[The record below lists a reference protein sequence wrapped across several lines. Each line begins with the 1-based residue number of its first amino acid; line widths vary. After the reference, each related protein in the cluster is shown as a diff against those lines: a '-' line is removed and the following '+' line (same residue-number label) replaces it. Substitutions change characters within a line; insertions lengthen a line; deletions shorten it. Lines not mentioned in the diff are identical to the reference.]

1 MDLKLKITQKE
12 GTNMSSLVK
21 QMCALKCRIK
31 VDAQEGDLSIVGMDD
46 NSIENVIDSID
57 EAFNIVGVDIVPTV
71 EVPEPVVTEES
82 LEIAKI
88 EFSNVEVEE
97 QVNKLMRIIYWAMYS
112 SKAHSRDI
120 CQYLMATGTE
130 IAMKYNPREVP
141 KFSVGDVV
149 VCNYGNH
156 LSGEISGGH
165 VHAIVCDVDEEG
177 MIYAAPI
184 TKAKLDG
191 DLQKYLPFEAKVD
204 VDYTVSRYTG
214 GTVLLKKGGYIR
226 PERIQDVVGTARPEF
241 FNKLLAILP
250 TTIQFSHDDYAEKLS
265 EKYGDVD
272 NDDNMLFDG
281 LGEIPGEETSG
292 ESVSEAPAEET
303 SGESVT
309 EAPAE
314 ETAGESVS
322 ETPAEETSGESVT
335 EAPAEETSGESTT
348 ETPVEEGS
356 GESTAETPVEESS
369 GESTEESPTSDSST
383 EDVNEDK
390 PSNNTKK
397 PSAEDYVAE
406 LLASSLAS
414 LDKSKP
420 VVEQIDMFLNGIGFQ
435 TNEKIIK
442 QSFVAA
448 CEVKKVGYESIIL
461 ELRNV
466 YPKIREE
473 IIKATMREEF
483 KKWLTMYPEAKEKYP
498 KISFMVLLKV
508 FAKKM
513 R

>member
-12 GTNMSSLVK
+12 GTSMSSLVK

-31 VDAQEGDLSIVGMDD
+31 VDTHEGDLSIEGMDD

-71 EVPEPVVTEES
+71 EIPEPEEPVVTAES

-88 EFSNVEVEE
+88 EFSNKEVED
-97 QVNKLMRIIYWAMYS
+97 QVNKLMRVIYWAMYS
-112 SKAHSRDI
+112 NKAHPRDI

-130 IAMKYNPREVP
+130 IAMKYNPREVVD
-141 KFSVGDVV
+141 FSIGDIV

-165 VHAIVCDVDEEG
+165 VHSVVCDIDEDG
-177 MIYAAPI
+177 TFYAAPI
-184 TKAKLDG
+184 TKAKLEG
-191 DLQKYLPFEAKVD
+191 DQQKYLPFEANLD

-214 GTVLLKKGGYIR
+214 GTILLKKGGYIR
-226 PERIQDVVGTARPEF
+226 PERIQEVVGKARPEF
-241 FNKLLAILP
+241 FSKLLAALP
-250 TTIQFSHDDYAEKLS
+250 DTVRFSHSDYAEKLS

-272 NDDNMLFDG
+272 NDDSMLFDDTDEI
-281 LGEIPGEETSG
+281 LGAVTSEGISDEGVTETPAEETSG
-292 ESVSEAPAEET
+292 DVVTEAPAEETAGESATEAPAEET

-309 EAPAE
+309 EAPAD
-314 ETAGESVS
+314 ET
-322 ETPAEETSGESVT
+322 
-335 EAPAEETSGESTT
+335 
-348 ETPVEEGS
+348 S

-397 PSAEDYVAE
+397 TSAEDYVAE

-420 VVEQIDMFLNGIGFQ
+420 VAEQIDMFLNGIGFQ

>member
-12 GTNMSSLVK
+12 GTSMSNLVK

-31 VDAQEGDLSIVGMDD
+31 VDAQEGELSIVGMDD
-46 NSIENVIDSID
+46 NNVENVIASID

-71 EVPEPVVTEES
+71 EIPEPEEPVVTAES

-88 EFSNVEVEE
+88 EFSNKEVED
-97 QVNKLMRIIYWAMYS
+97 QVNKLMRVIYWAMYS
-112 SKAHSRDI
+112 NKAYPRDI

-130 IAMKYNPREVP
+130 IAMKYNPREVVD
-141 KFSVGDVV
+141 FSIGDIV

-165 VHAIVCDVDEEG
+165 VHAVVCDTDEDG
-177 MIYAAPI
+177 TFYAAPI
-184 TKAKLDG
+184 TKAKMEG
-191 DLQKYLPFEAKVD
+191 NQQKYLPFEANLD

-226 PERIQDVVGTARPEF
+226 PERIQDIVGKARPEF
-241 FNKLLAILP
+241 FEKLLAALP
-250 TTIQFSHDDYAEKLS
+250 DTVRFSHNDYAEKLS

-272 NDDNMLFDG
+272 NDDSMLFDDTN
-281 LGEIPGEETSG
+281 EIIGAVTSD
-292 ESVSEAPAEET
+292 EV
-303 SGESVT
+303 V
-309 EAPAE
+309 
-314 ETAGESVS
+314 
-322 ETPAEETSGESVT
+322 
-335 EAPAEETSGESTT
+335 
-348 ETPVEEGS
+348 
-356 GESTAETPVEESS
+356 AETPVEETS
-369 GESTEESPTSDSST
+369 GDVVTETPAVETTSEVVENTSTSDSS
-383 EDVNEDK
+383 NEDMNEGK
-390 PSNNTKK
+390 SSNDTKK

-406 LLASSLAS
+406 LLASSFAN
-414 LDKSKP
+414 LDKSKL
-420 VVEQIDMFLNGIGFQ
+420 VEEQIEMFLNGIGFQ

-442 QSFVAA
+442 QSFVVA
-448 CEVKKVGYESIIL
+448 CKVKKVSYESIIL

-473 IIKATMREEF
+473 IIKETMREQF
-483 KKWLTMYPEAKEKYP
+483 KKWLTLYPEAKEKYP

-508 FAKKM
+508 FARKM

>member
-303 SGESVT
+303 SGES
-309 EAPAE
+309 
-314 ETAGESVS
+314 
-322 ETPAEETSGESVT
+322 
-335 EAPAEETSGESTT
+335 TT

>member
-31 VDAQEGDLSIVGMDD
+31 VDSQEGDLSIVGIDD
-46 NSIENVIDSID
+46 NSIDNVIDSID
-57 EAFNIVGVDIVPTV
+57 EAFNIVAVDIVPTI

-88 EFSNVEVEE
+88 EFSNADVEE

-191 DLQKYLPFEAKVD
+191 DLQKYLPFKAKVD

-272 NDDNMLFDG
+272 NDDNMLFDD
-281 LGEIPGEETSG
+281 LGEIP
-292 ESVSEAPAEET
+292 V
-303 SGESVT
+303 
-309 EAPAE
+309 
-314 ETAGESVS
+314 
-322 ETPAEETSGESVT
+322 EETSGESVT
-335 EAPAEETSGESTT
+335 EAPAEETSGGSTA

-356 GESTAETPVEESS
+356 GESTK
-369 GESTEESPTSDSST
+369 ESPTSDSST

-397 PSAEDYVAE
+397 PSVEDYMAE

-420 VVEQIDMFLNGIGFQ
+420 IVEQIDMFLNGIGFQ

-466 YPKIREE
+466 YPKNREE

>member
-272 NDDNMLFDG
+272 NDDNMLFDD
-281 LGEIPGEETSG
+281 LGEIPGEET
-292 ESVSEAPAEET
+292 
-303 SGESVT
+303 
-309 EAPAE
+309 
-314 ETAGESVS
+314 AGESA
-322 ETPAEETSGESVT
+322 TETS
-335 EAPAEETSGESTT
+335 
-348 ETPVEEGS
+348 VEEG
-356 GESTAETPVEESS
+356 S

-448 CEVKKVGYESIIL
+448 CEVKKVSYESIIL

>member
-12 GTNMSSLVK
+12 GTSMSSLVK

-46 NSIENVIDSID
+46 NNVENVIDSID

-71 EVPEPVVTEES
+71 EIPEPEEPVVTAES

-88 EFSNVEVEE
+88 EFSNKEVED
-97 QVNKLMRIIYWAMYS
+97 QVNKLMRVIYWAMYS
-112 SKAHSRDI
+112 NKAHPRDI

-130 IAMKYNPREVP
+130 IAMKYNPREVVD
-141 KFSVGDVV
+141 FSIGDIV

-165 VHAIVCDVDEEG
+165 VHAVVCDIDEDG
-177 MIYAAPI
+177 TFYAAPI

-191 DLQKYLPFEAKVD
+191 NQQKYLPFEANLD

-214 GTVLLKKGGYIR
+214 GTILLKKGGYIR
-226 PERIQDVVGTARPEF
+226 PERIQDVVGKARPEF
-241 FNKLLAILP
+241 FEKLLAALP
-250 TTIQFSHDDYAEKLS
+250 DTVRFSHNDYAEKLS

-272 NDDNMLFDG
+272 NDDSMLFDDTD
-281 LGEIPGEETSG
+281 EIIGAVTSD
-292 ESVSEAPAEET
+292 EV
-303 SGESVT
+303 
-309 EAPAE
+309 
-314 ETAGESVS
+314 
-322 ETPAEETSGESVT
+322 VT
-335 EAPAEETSGESTT
+335 EAPAEETSGDIVNENPAEETSGDVVT
-348 ETPVEEGS
+348 ETPAEETS
-356 GESTAETPVEESS
+356 GDAVNETPAEVTSS
-369 GESTEESPTSDSST
+369 EVVGDTSTSDSS
-383 EDVNEDK
+383 NEDMNEGK
-390 PSNNTKK
+390 SSNDTKK

-406 LLASSLAS
+406 LLASSLAN

-420 VVEQIDMFLNGIGFQ
+420 VEEQIEMFLNGIGFQ

-483 KKWLTMYPEAKEKYP
+483 KKWLTLYPEAKEKYP

-508 FAKKM
+508 FARKM

>member
-12 GTNMSSLVK
+12 GTSMSSLVK
-21 QMCALKCRIK
+21 QMCALKYRIK
-31 VDAQEGDLSIVGMDD
+31 VDTHEGDLSIDGMDD
-46 NSIENVIDSID
+46 NSIENIIDSID

-71 EVPEPVVTEES
+71 DIPEPEEPIVTAES

-88 EFSNVEVEE
+88 KFSNKEVEDH
-97 QVNKLMRIIYWAMYS
+97 VNKLMRVIYWAMYS
-112 SKAHSRDI
+112 NKAHSRDI

-130 IAMKYNPREVP
+130 IAMKYNPREVVD
-141 KFSVGDVV
+141 FSIGDIV

-165 VHAIVCDVDEEG
+165 VHSVVCDIDEDG
-177 MIYAAPI
+177 TFYAAPI
-184 TKAKLDG
+184 TKAKLEG
-191 DLQKYLPFEAKVD
+191 DQQKYLPFKANLD

-214 GTVLLKKGGYIR
+214 GTILLKKGGYIR
-226 PERIQDVVGTARPEF
+226 PERIQEVVGKARPEF
-241 FNKLLAILP
+241 FSKLLAALP
-250 TTIQFSHDDYAEKLS
+250 DTVRFSHSDYAEKLS

-272 NDDNMLFDG
+272 NDDSMLFDDTDEI
-281 LGEIPGEETSG
+281 LGAVTSEG
-292 ESVSEAPAEET
+292 ISDE
-303 SGESVT
+303 GVT
-309 EAPAE
+309 
-314 ETAGESVS
+314 
-322 ETPAEETSGESVT
+322 ETPAEETSGES
-335 EAPAEETSGESTT
+335 TS
-348 ETPVEEGS
+348 ETPVEEVS
-356 GESTAETPVEESS
+356 GE
-369 GESTEESPTSDSST
+369 GTEESPTSNSST

-406 LLASSLAS
+406 LLASSLSS

-435 TNEKIIK
+435 NNEKIIK

-466 YPKIREE
+466 YPKIKEE

-513 R
+513 K